1 MVRAR
6 VRHLR
11 DVSPGSRHPGAAV
24 GRSAS
29 PASPAASARARRHAR
44 RSSTIRMIPTTARPT
59 PTVNRSHG
67 LEAGLSASRK
77 NAATADTKPATT
89 RSQANACFTGTLFRA
104 VAGSAPGRTTAL
116 HRIAACPSALASSA
130 RSIPPETL
138 QRFHDCSSCRRRL
151 ALDHSWDVS
160 VGMAGGES
168 SRPPTGLNG
177 GECEPETTR
186 RGGRLKV
193 LPGTA
198 PLFAAFRRAGWK
210 AAPAHLLEPRAPAD
224 QLCLR
229 EANLGFARRA
239 VERQGE
245 RLELL
250 L

>member
-1 MVRAR
+1 MPPPPTR
-6 VRHLR
+6 
-11 DVSPGSRHPGAAV
+11 SRRRPGARQRPASRAHCS
-24 GRSAS
+24 GRSPVPRLVAQRPS
-29 PASPAASARARRHAR
+29 IVLPHA
-44 RSSTIRMIPTTARPT
+44 P
-59 PTVNRSHG
+59 
-67 LEAGLSASRK
+67 LL
-77 NAATADTKPATT
+77 
-89 RSQANACFTGTLFRA
+89 L
-104 VAGSAPGRTTAL
+104 L
-116 HRIAACPSALASSA
+116 HLLGQF
-130 RSIPPETL
+130 PPETL
-138 QRFHDCSSCRRRL
+138 QPFYDCSSCRRRL

-177 GECEPETTR
+177 GECEPEITR
-186 RGGRLKV
+186 VSGSLKV

-210 AAPAHLLEPRAPAD
+210 AAPAHLLEPRARLRVLRPQRRLDPVKEPFEPAD